1 MFNNNLKRIYF
12 VLLLLLSLILV
23 SACSSGKPSEETIK
37 NVIKQR
43 LLPMDKNNVCYI
55 KDFKITKEFNKK
67 VAEEEYYCIEVSFE
81 IMARQKPADKVIWV
95 QNKTHWRF
103 IKRGDKWQGLAGWPT

>member
-1 MFNNNLKRIYF
+1 MLNDKPKKIYF
-12 VLLLLLSLILV
+12 VFFLLISLILFFG
-23 SACSSGKPSEETIK
+23 CSSGKPSEETIK
-37 NVIKQR
+37 SVIKQR

-67 VAEEEYYCIEVSFE
+67 VAEEDFYCIEVSFE
-81 IMARQKPADKVIWV
+81 MMAKQKPADKVIWV

-103 IKRGDKWQGLAGWPT
+103 IKRDDKWQGFPGWPM